1 MKEEMGND
9 DEYFKLLHI
18 GFVKASGTVLWCGE
32 FSLKHLK
39 NASSTIHFSLLK
51 QSNCL
56 DH

>member
-1 MKEEMGND
+1 MRKEMGND

-18 GFVKASGTVLWCGE
+18 SFAKASGIFLQCGE

-39 NASSTIHFSLLK
+39 NASSTIHFSLLE
-51 QSNCL
+51 QSDCL